1 MLIPRAVI
9 DVPCGRVVV
18 VSIGMVGLGIV
29 GAFVVVVGAL
39 VVGADVVAK
48 KRTQNEY
55 DLRPFILSYVGKIV
69 AKMCNLWPTE
79 I

>member
-48 KRTQNEY
+48 KEHRMNMT
-55 DLRPFILSYVGKIV
+55 
-69 AKMCNLWPTE
+69 
-79 I
+79 